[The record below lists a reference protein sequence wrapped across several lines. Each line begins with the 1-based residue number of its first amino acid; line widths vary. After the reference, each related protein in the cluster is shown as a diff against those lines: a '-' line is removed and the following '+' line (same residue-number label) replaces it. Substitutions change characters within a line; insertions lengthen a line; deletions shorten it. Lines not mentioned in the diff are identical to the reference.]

1 MGPNDEL
8 DKFDE
13 LVEDLYDM
21 TGLNEVELDDLLLD
35 CDMDYEDLEDIL

>member
-8 DKFDE
+8 DQFDE
-13 LVEDLYDM
+13 LVESLCDI